1 MVRFYFVMDTVVESQ
16 GCVDFG
22 TLFSQEELKA
32 QSPEVKDEPKV
43 EEVKK
48 EEPKEE
54 KEAVEE
60 KRRITPSPTKEA
72 LFEENLF
79 NALRA
84 IAQRVKGVEAT
95 NEDLK
100 KKIEESSKEINR
112 NTTTSRK
119 NYKQLIATLQKLIDE
134 QFGDDTETDSDS
146 DVEFKPKRKR
156 K

>member
-1 MVRFYFVMDTVVESQ
+1 MDTVVESQ

-22 TLFSQEELKA
+22 TLFSQEELKP
-32 QSPEVKDEPKV
+32 QTPELK
-43 EEVKK
+43 EEVKQ
-48 EEPKEE
+48 EEKVEQNKEE
-54 KEAVEE
+54 KENKEE
-60 KRRITPSPTKEA
+60 KKRITPSPTREA

-84 IAQRVKGVEAT
+84 IAQRVKGVETA
-95 NEDLK
+95 NEELR
-100 KKIEESSKEINR
+100 KKIEESVREINK
-112 NTTTSRK
+112 NTSSSKK

-134 QFGDDTETDSDS
+134 QFANDTDSDS